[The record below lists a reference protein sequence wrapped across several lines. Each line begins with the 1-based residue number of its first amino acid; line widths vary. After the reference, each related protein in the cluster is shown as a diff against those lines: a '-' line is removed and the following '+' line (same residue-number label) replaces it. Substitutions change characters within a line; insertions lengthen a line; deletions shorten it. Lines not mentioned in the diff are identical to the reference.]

1 MADHLTTLKRYQMH
15 SFRNFFLLLLFTYS
29 ISLQAQIKKESEEKP
44 YIEVIGHAEQEIVPD
59 EIFVSIFIKEKYIG
73 REKLTIDQ
81 QEVKLKLS
89 LKGINVDLKN
99 LYLSDAVSD
108 YVRVRWRT
116 KDVLTKKAYTLK
128 VSSAFQ
134 LGQVFEELDKLEIT
148 EASIEKVNHSK
159 IDSLKKEV
167 RILAIKAAKTKAEY
181 LLDAIGEHIGKAVII
196 EEKENAYL
204 DHRSINSIQSLN
216 IRGSRSSEDAY
227 NIDGEKE
234 DVVQFQKIKIQ
245 SAIIVR
251 FAIQ

>member
-1 MADHLTTLKRYQMH
+1 MH

-89 LKGINVDLKN
+89 LKEINVDLKN